1 MRAFADRAPWI
12 VALAVVAVLL
22 TAATGF
28 CVFDTDG
35 NGHDGVGL
43 DLCIGI
49 IAATLGAL
57 LFVAL
62 GPVGSTGERLGW
74 AATPASVAVL
84 DPPPWRILSI
94 AA

>member
-1 MRAFADRAPWI
+1 MRTLADRAPWI
-12 VALAVVAVLL
+12 VALAVAAVLL

-49 IAATLGAL
+49 LAVTLGVL
-57 LFVAL
+57 LFVVL

-74 AATPASVAVL
+74 AATPATIAVL
-84 DPPPWRILSI
+84 DPPPWRILSVS
-94 AA
+94 A